1 MVRSKLNPDIN
12 YREYKQLERDDAD
25 YDATMYEIELLGKEI
40 RIAVGRGKTDK
51 KDILYYPMYLINTDD
66 RVVKQIGVFEIR
78 ADQASEVL
86 DDEDDL
92 DINKLPHP
100 LIYSFVTAGMLEAD
114 SRGKQREDQQQA
126 QQEQQEQ
133 QEQPQDQQPDQQQEQ
148 QDQQPAQQVQQS
160 AQQEEE
166 EEEEEEQADAALRSK
181 MKALSLPAQTKDTA
195 EGEHTEYRKLPDQ
208 PWIQTHMQNNNFG
221 IKDNEAGGDCL
232 FAVIRDA
239 YRTRGKYVEVPELRR
254 KLAAEATAAVFE
266 GYKENYTMAAN
277 SIISTEAEM
286 RKLADAN
293 AKLKQRLERTT
304 EAKEQQAI
312 IIESRRNAEQF
323 KRLKSELALTRELQ
337 QDFHFMKHV
346 NTLEDFREVLKSCS
360 FWADTWAISTLERVL
375 RIKLIIL
382 SSERFHAG
390 EMGGVLQCG
399 QLNDRVLEDQGSFE
413 PDFYIMAEH
422 TGMHYKLITYKGEA
436 LFTFREIPYDIK
448 IMVIEKCMERN
459 AGPYN
464 LIPQFRTFRAE
475 ELGLNEEEEEEV
487 NRQEKQ
493 QRQQQQPGSAPMH
506 SDLLYDDATVF
517 QFYSKSMDKPL
528 PGTGTGE
535 TIERADIPKYAALA
549 KDSPQWRKMLSNLW
563 EPPGDDR
570 NKALFTLDGH
580 KWRTLEH
587 YLQGS
592 RFRKENPKHYLQFSL
607 DSDSDL
613 SKSVALVQSKDD
625 KYKDIKMD
633 ADYGAREEKE
643 REDAQYAKYSQNSY
657 LTDML
662 LHTRNAKLVQFRRGK
677 PPVVCNELMR
687 VRHRLQLEQAKRK
700 K

>member
-1 MVRSKLNPDIN
+1 
-12 YREYKQLERDDAD
+12 
-25 YDATMYEIELLGKEI
+25 
-40 RIAVGRGKTDK
+40 
-51 KDILYYPMYLINTDD
+51 
-66 RVVKQIGVFEIR
+66 
-78 ADQASEVL
+78 
-86 DDEDDL
+86 
-92 DINKLPHP
+92 
-100 LIYSFVTAGMLEAD
+100 
-114 SRGKQREDQQQA
+114 
-126 QQEQQEQ
+126 
-133 QEQPQDQQPDQQQEQ
+133 
-148 QDQQPAQQVQQS
+148 
-160 AQQEEE
+160 
-166 EEEEEEQADAALRSK
+166 
-181 MKALSLPAQTKDTA
+181 
-195 EGEHTEYRKLPDQ
+195 
-208 PWIQTHMQNNNFG
+208 
-221 IKDNEAGGDCL
+221 
-232 FAVIRDA
+232 
-239 YRTRGKYVEVPELRR
+239 
-254 KLAAEATAAVFE
+254 
-266 GYKENYTMAAN
+266 
-277 SIISTEAEM
+277 
-286 RKLADAN
+286 
-293 AKLKQRLERTT
+293 
-304 EAKEQQAI
+304 
-312 IIESRRNAEQF
+312 
-323 KRLKSELALTRELQ
+323 
-337 QDFHFMKHV
+337 
-346 NTLEDFREVLKSCS
+346 
-360 FWADTWAISTLERVL
+360 
-375 RIKLIIL
+375 
-382 SSERFHAG
+382 
-390 EMGGVLQCG
+390 
-399 QLNDRVLEDQGSFE
+399 
-413 PDFYIMAEH
+413 
-422 TGMHYKLITYKGEA
+422 
-436 LFTFREIPYDIK
+436 
-448 IMVIEKCMERN
+448 MERN